1 MAATNDRPA
10 TTATEYV
17 VLEQREFKDDSSGE
31 VTVAWV
37 ESGHTTGTTRNGVVL
52 EIAGD
57 KEGIWRPVPTRNWAD
72 AIRTR
77 EEVSRKMKAEPVE
90 PF

>member
-1 MAATNDRPA
+1 MAVAKP

-17 VLEQREFKDDSSGE
+17 VLEQRELKDPKNDE
-31 VTVAWV
+31 TVVAWV
-37 ESGHTTGTTRNGVVL
+37 ESGVVTGTTRTGVAL

-57 KEGIWRPVPTRNWAD
+57 REGIWRPVPTRNWAD

-90 PF
+90 AF